1 MTEDTPE
8 RTEVDRF
15 ILDHIDS
22 VPHLEG
28 LLLVWRERAQP
39 WTVEDLS
46 KRLWINREDARSI
59 LQDLVRER
67 LVILI
72 AGEEEQYRYQS
83 DPSNGRLIQ
92 AVADT
97 YRADVIRISTMI
109 HAKPSSAVRAFARAF
124 RFTKEQG

>member
-8 RTEVDRF
+8 RAAVDRF

-28 LLLVWRERAQP
+28 LLLLWRERSKP
-39 WTVEDLS
+39 WTAEDVS
-46 KRLWINREDARSI
+46 KRLWIKREEARSI

-67 LVILI
+67 LVIVI
-72 AGEEEQYRYQS
+72 AGEEERYGYQAE
-83 DPSNGRLIQ
+83 PSHDRLVQ
-92 AVADT
+92 EVADT
-97 YRADVIRISTMI
+97 YRAEIIRISTMI

-124 RFTKEQG
+124 RFTKEQE

>member
-1 MTEDTPE
+1 VTEDTPE
-8 RTEVDRF
+8 RAEVDRF
-15 ILDHIDS
+15 ILDHVDS

-28 LLLVWRERAQP
+28 LLLLWREHFKP
-39 WTVEDLS
+39 WTAEEVS

-67 LVILI
+67 LVTPI
-72 AGEEEQYRYQS
+72 AGQEEQYTYQTGPNN
-83 DPSNGRLIQ
+83 DLLIQ

-97 YRADVIRISTMI
+97 YRTEMIRISNMI

-124 RFTKEQG
+124 RFTKEQE